1 MLGIEGGP
9 RLLLFAL
16 ACVME
21 WITDRLPTAVDGDM
35 DGDVQMKS
43 GPSGDSFHLIHWSH
57 VGAGVPWQRTGWWE
71 PPTEPAPTEA
81 DRIASRRVVQIAF
94 DAVDAETSALIAL
107 CDDGSMWCSAT
118 GSPGWTELP
127 AIPQP

>member
-1 MLGIEGGP
+1 MTQ
-9 RLLLFAL
+9 
-16 ACVME
+16 E
-21 WITDRLPTAVDGDM
+21 WIVDRLPTEADGDP
-35 DGDVQMKS
+35 DGDVRMKRTP
-43 GPSGDSFHLIHWSH
+43 GVDAHHLIHWSY
-57 VGAGVPWQRTGWWE
+57 VGAGAPWQRTGWWE
-71 PPTEPAPTEA
+71 PPTEP